1 MSGDETSQ
9 LLLPHGLLDP
19 QTSATNVPAALS
31 LGTFVITLFRK
42 KILLPQVLFFIKGSY
57 GYIWL
62 VVPRSQ
68 ACTLAAREPEEVSL

>member
-1 MSGDETSQ
+1 MP
-9 LLLPHGLLDP
+9 LPSPLHGLLDP

-42 KILLPQVLFFIKGSY
+42 KILLPQVLLFIKGSY

-62 VVPRSQ
+62 VVPRLQ
-68 ACTLAAREPEEVSL
+68 ACILATCKPEEVNL